1 VRTWEGRKVGRTEVF
16 SYPLNLL
23 PPHLLDFFK
32 EDIMAA
38 ENSFDVVSKIDMAE
52 VTNAVSQAMKE
63 ISQRFDFKGS
73 KSAITQEKDALVIVS
88 DDEYKLKSVIDILQT
103 KLVKRG
109 VPIKNV
115 SYGKIEAALAGTVR
129 QRLTLQQGVPT
140 DKAKEIVKAIKDSKI
155 RVQASIQ
162 ADQVRVSGKSRD
174 DLQSVIQLLKGK
186 EFGIE
191 LQFENYRST

>member
-1 VRTWEGRKVGRTEVF
+1 
-16 SYPLNLL
+16 
-23 PPHLLDFFK
+23 
-32 EDIMAA
+32 MAA
-38 ENSFDVVSKIDMAE
+38 ENSFDVVSKINMSE
-52 VTNAVSQAMKE
+52 VTNAVTQAMKE

-73 KSAITQEKDALVIVS
+73 KSNITQEKDALVVIS

-109 VPIKNV
+109 VPIKNLT
-115 SYGKIEAALAGTVR
+115 YGKVEAALAGTVR
-129 QRLTLQQGVPT
+129 QRIAMQQGIPT

-155 RVQASIQ
+155 KVQASIQ
-162 ADQVRVSGKSRD
+162 AEQVRISGKSRD
-174 DLQSVIQLLKGK
+174 DLQTVIQLLKGK